1 MNINDFGSEL
11 KKEEER
17 ILKELIDTMDEIE
30 SKLDRQAKEY
40 LREAKDIS
48 IDINPDAYLSRL
60 VALNRMK
67 DTEENRKR
75 VLDARDELYQHRLLL
90 ELREE
95 GGKPE
100 YESVKIGLHSY
111 GEGPDFLIY
120 SWKTDVF
127 RHYIIDN
134 TDPKYTY
141 RHKEKYGDIT
151 TTEYNLLARD
161 SIELRFTRVK
171 DAKNI
176 FPILADISFL
186 EKIKGKGFFS
196 DAFIDYL
203 IENLKPAGSGEIDA
217 EAVEEILYDEF
228 LKELVSRRASK
239 EFKNIVFSI
248 QKKQGAIIQAPY
260 EENLIIQGCAG
271 SGKSMIMLHRLPLL
285 LFDNQDLS
293 RNSVYVITPSPM
305 YIQLAEN
312 MRRQLEIQDI
322 GMGTI
327 EEYYNQSIDR
337 YLGHKYSEYGNIN
350 YRARNIIERENYV
363 YSQECIEDIKKI
375 LKDEELDNTVP
386 LDKAYKVL
394 NINPVVI
401 KTDGAISK
409 IINQK
414 QIELEKIIRSNFEIV
429 AKYFKALKFGVEKY
443 RVLMQTLL
451 GRKGDVE
458 RYFLRLINQEEEII
472 KEAQKEINSLD
483 PEKNVVAYKN
493 REATIEEAKS
503 KKQDYNEKL
512 EEIRKD
518 TYFDELGTVG
528 NEMNSTIESY
538 SGFPIDSDSREIHK
552 IYEAVG
558 KIRKFIGDYYSLDWM
573 LSRIE
578 DKYVFYAS
586 PLKEKTD
593 ELQSAVEYL
602 RTLKVPFLEFEY
614 FEKIEKAKDSLAE
627 YTKKAIK
634 QTYLSIMGKLGVKP
648 NERGTVRALR
658 CSPYLYLQILFQFY
672 GKPSDRGHTILM
684 IDEAQSIA
692 PEEIRLLNNVNGGEL
707 VFNLFGD
714 ERQHIEGT
722 KGVDNWNELDD
733 VIKSQ
738 RFEMQEN
745 YRNAS
750 QITEYCNEKFGTNMS
765 AINTPGKGVHD
776 QFADVSEFISEMITR
791 LVDAQSSGLS
801 AILVGKDE
809 EVDFIREEFK
819 DYWHRFNDLTEEES
833 EIRSNCWNI
842 LNISDAKGLEFSTVV
857 AISGRMTDN
866 EKYIAYTRALDEL
879 IVYDKTIN
887 LSKYQKTV
895 VKKEDAI
902 EEKGSDAVKTPRLIE
917 KSGKQSTSNTLV
929 KDSPLRDFFIS
940 NGLKVVDNRDKG
952 GPLWVIGNKEDIE
965 DIIDEAV
972 EKFSVSGKYSFGVAK
987 AINFKNGWYV
997 KTDK

>member
-1 MNINDFGSEL
+1 MNINDFGTKL
-11 KKEEER
+11 KEEEER

-30 SKLDRQAKEY
+30 NKLDRQAKEY
-40 LREAKDIS
+40 LKEAKDIS

-60 VALNRMK
+60 VALNRMR

-75 VLDARDELYQHRLLL
+75 ILDARDELYQHRLLL

-186 EKIKGKGFFS
+186 EKIRGKGFFS
-196 DAFIDYL
+196 DSFIDYL
-203 IENLKPAGSGEIDA
+203 IANLKPAGSGEIDA

-350 YRARNIIERENYV
+350 YKARNIIERENYV
-363 YSQECIEDIKKI
+363 YSQECIEDIKRI
-375 LKDEELDNTVP
+375 LKEDELDNTVP

-394 NINPVVI
+394 NLNPAVI
-401 KTDGAISK
+401 KKDGAISK

-414 QIELEKIIRSNFEIV
+414 QIELEKILRSNFEIV
-429 AKYFKALKFGVEKY
+429 VSYFKALKSAIEKY

-458 RYFLRLINQEEEII
+458 RYYLRLINQEEEKI
-472 KEAQKEINSLD
+472 KEAQKEIDSLD
-483 PEKNVVAYKN
+483 PEKNIVAFKN
-493 REATIEEAKS
+493 REATIEEAKRN
-503 KKQDYNEKL
+503 KQNYIENL
-512 EEIRKD
+512 EETRQD
-518 TYFDELGTVG
+518 TYFDELETVG

-538 SGFPIDSDSREIHK
+538 SGFPSDSDSREIHK
-552 IYEAVG
+552 IYEAIG

-586 PLKEKTD
+586 PLKDKTD

-602 RTLKVPFLEFEY
+602 RTLKVPFLEYDY

-627 YTKKAIK
+627 YSEKAIK
-634 QTYLSIMGKLGVKP
+634 RTYISIMGKLGVKP

-672 GKPSDRGHTILM
+672 GKPSGRGHTILM
-684 IDEAQSIA
+684 IDEAQGIA

-733 VIKSQ
+733 VIQSQ

-776 QFADVSEFISEMITR
+776 QFADISDFISEMITR

-809 EVDFIREEFK
+809 EADFIREEFK
-819 DYWHRFNDLTEEES
+819 DYWHKFNDLTEEES

-879 IVYDKTIN
+879 IVYDKEIM
-887 LSKYQKTV
+887 LSKYKKFVSNGDVGEIKKTEKNSV
-895 VKKEDAI
+895 LANRKIEGQNKKIMSVK
-902 EEKGSDAVKTPRLIE
+902 S
-917 KSGKQSTSNTLV
+917 
-929 KDSPLRDFFIS
+929 SPLRDFFVS

-952 GPLWVIGNKEDIE
+952 GPLWVIGDKEEIE

-972 EKFSVSGKYSFGVAK
+972 EKFSISGKYSFGAAK